1 MRIGILWENF
11 EYGGVTTHLENL
23 LNDKIFRKTEFVIFT
38 NKTNKARFILKKKI
52 KSKNCKFYYYN
63 SLNVIYFNNNFMKL
77 LYFSI
82 RPLLFIISIFQFYNI
97 LKKFKFDILLAECG
111 GYGDFRSELSGLLA
125 SNFLKFPVRILL
137 IHHSFTKPLFWNLFL
152 RAIDN
157 LVKKSIDS
165 LIFVSN
171 ATKRNIIERTNL
183 SNKKIKEKIIYN
195 GVDINYSHNNKKLLN
210 KIFKHKKVLKIG
222 MLSRIEQNKGQEL
235 LIDAIAELP
244 NRIRNRMI
252 IYFMGFSKKK
262 YLLELKR
269 KVKGLRLEKYF
280 IFTGYINAKSRTIL
294 KKINLLISLTKDF
307 EGFGLSL
314 AEALSVKTPV
324 LSTKVGGVTEFL
336 NKKNSKLIKP
346 NNKKELKDA
355 LYDFANNTQKW
366 KKRAINGN
374 KQIKKNFSSKIMAT
388 KYKNFFNSLLNK

>member
-23 LNDKIFRKTEFVIFT
+23 LNDKIFCKTEFVIFT

>member
-63 SLNVIYFNNNFMKL
+63 SLNVIYFNNKFMKL

-82 RPLLFIISIFQFYNI
+82 RPLLFIISIFQFHNI

-152 RAIDN
+152 RVIDN

-165 LIFVSN
+165 LIFVSD

-195 GVDINYSHNNKKLLN
+195 GVDINYSHNKKKLLN

-280 IFTGYINAKSRTIL
+280 IFTGYINVKSRTIL

>member
-111 GYGDFRSELSGLLA
+111 GYVDFRSELSGLLA